1 MKYFTIKALLISFC
15 FITFSC
21 EEKEILGNDIT
32 ILTPVRNLST
42 VLGTDIYT
50 SDLLIEPDTSDT
62 LRFKLTEKDWAI
74 LRESFD
80 KNQIYLINDNTK
92 IGRRVNSIYMPDRF
106 KIRTNKRLLSL
117 QYRYFIGEREKFD
130 SVKSIS
136 FNKFMK
142 TFDSLVYYRS
152 RGK

>member
-15 FITFSC
+15 FITLSC
-21 EEKEILGNDIT
+21 EKKEILGNDIT

-117 QYRYFIGEREKFD
+117 QYRYFIGEGEKFD

-142 TFDSLVYYRS
+142 TFDSLAYYRS